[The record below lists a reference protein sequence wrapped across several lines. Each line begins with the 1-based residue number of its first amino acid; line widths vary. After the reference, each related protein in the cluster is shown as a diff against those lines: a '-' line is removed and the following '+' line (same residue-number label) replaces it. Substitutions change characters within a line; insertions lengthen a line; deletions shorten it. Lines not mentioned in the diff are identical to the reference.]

1 LLGSPECGIF
11 AGENLKKTSMKI
23 KHILS
28 GVAILAIVL
37 SVSLLSSCTKGI
49 KCGYS
54 EITFTVAD
62 SEVVAVQ
69 KYITDNKITAT
80 KDPRGFFYA
89 IETAGDA
96 THPVVCDNISFKYVG
111 KLTNGTIFD
120 QSATPV
126 SFDLGQLILGWQW
139 GLPYIGSGGKIRLI
153 LPPSIG
159 YGNSRDQT
167 DANGNVIIPKG
178 SILDFEVD
186 LVSVRKK

>member
-1 LLGSPECGIF
+1 M
-11 AGENLKKTSMKI
+11 KKTRSILFAAVLLAVVASFSM
-23 KHILS
+23 
-28 GVAILAIVL
+28 
-37 SVSLLSSCTKGI
+37 LSSCTKGI

-62 SEVVAVQ
+62 SEVTALQ
-69 KYITDNKITAT
+69 KYVTDQKITAT

-111 KLTNGTIFD
+111 KLTNGNIFD

-139 GLPYIGSGGKIRLI
+139 GLPYIGNGGKIRLI
-153 LPPSIG
+153 LPPTLG
-159 YGNSRDQT
+159 YGTTRDQL
-167 DANGNVIIPKG
+167 DGQGNVIIPKG
-178 SILDFEVD
+178 SILDFEVE
-186 LVSVRKK
+186 LTAVNKK